1 MPLTSVCST
10 WNAGIWNTPAGDKMP
25 YEIKADGDDYLVI
38 NKDTGEEKARHTPP
52 DAKEKAERQVKLL
65 EGIENDPGWDE

>member
-1 MPLTSVCST
+1 
-10 WNAGIWNTPAGDKMP
+10 MP

-52 DAKEKAERQVKLL
+52 DAKEKAEKQVHLL
-65 EGIENDPGWDE
+65 ESIENDPGWE